1 MPLELTVLIWV
12 AAVCLTLITVLM
24 AGFMAAIIVAAL
36 EIRALARAVGQEVAW
51 IRARREQLWYRARF
65 AGKWFKHMSRNI
77 SRINN

>member
-12 AAVCLTLITVLM
+12 ASVCLALVTVLLV
-24 AGFMAAIIVAAL
+24 AFLAAVIVAAL

-65 AGKWFKHMSRNI
+65 AGKWLKYMGRNI
-77 SRINN
+77 SRHYN